1 MNSPFLS
8 VNLHFNQKKETLVEK
23 IEVEEKEAARTS
35 RARQRLEVEREK
47 VKKSMDTTTKRR
59 VAAEIAVTK
68 VERAIQDILK
78 DIVLLLLVYVDQL
91 QIFTRKLSI

>member
-78 DIVLLLLVYVDQL
+78 DIVLLVYVDQL